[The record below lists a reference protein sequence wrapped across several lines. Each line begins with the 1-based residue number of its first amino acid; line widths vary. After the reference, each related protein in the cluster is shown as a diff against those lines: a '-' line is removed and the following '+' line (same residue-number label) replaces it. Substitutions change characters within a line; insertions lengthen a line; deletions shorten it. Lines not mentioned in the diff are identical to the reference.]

1 MNSPKVSII
10 ILNWNRLKDTLECI
24 ESVFKHD
31 YPNYEI
37 IVVDNGSTDNSVDI
51 IRKIYPQVILI
62 ENKDNLGYTGGNNI
76 AMSYAIQNGTNY
88 IWLLNNDTVVETDTL
103 GNLVDIG
110 EGSPEIGIISPVIYY
125 YDKPHKIQFCGSYA
139 DWTNHKIIYPNE
151 NTIYVDDDFKY
162 GENVCLWGTALLI
175 KIDVVRKVG
184 YLNNKFYAYWED
196 TEYSIRS
203 IKAGFRNELALNAKI
218 YHKTPIKRKPYYYYF
233 MARNEY
239 FTWFQYLNSTE
250 KVSFMRKYLA
260 RKIAEYGSLKESGC
274 DEYANACLD
283 GTWAAFHGV
292 GGAWNESVRFPLIIK
307 RGFSWHPYLWVNLF
321 KGDLLNIIFEISK
334 RVRAKFV
341 RGHLNNK

>member
-1 MNSPKVSII
+1 
-10 ILNWNRLKDTLECI
+10 
-24 ESVFKHD
+24 
-31 YPNYEI
+31 
-37 IVVDNGSTDNSVDI
+37 
-51 IRKIYPQVILI
+51 
-62 ENKDNLGYTGGNNI
+62 
-76 AMSYAIQNGTNY
+76 MSYAIQNGTNY

-260 RKIAEYGSLKESGC
+260 RKIAEYGSLKES
-274 DEYANACLD
+274 
-283 GTWAAFHGV
+283 
-292 GGAWNESVRFPLIIK
+292 VRFPLIIK
-307 RGFSWHPYLWVNLF
+307 RRFSWHPYLWVNLF